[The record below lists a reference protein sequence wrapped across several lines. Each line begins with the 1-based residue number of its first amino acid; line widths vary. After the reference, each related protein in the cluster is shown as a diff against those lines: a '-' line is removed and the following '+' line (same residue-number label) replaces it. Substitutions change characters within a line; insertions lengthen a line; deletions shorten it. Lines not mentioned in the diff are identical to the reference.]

1 MIIIFYDTIPC
12 INYTIIQT
20 QIFSNFA
27 STFQQQLK
35 VKLYTHNFTQTLHT
49 LTYTKHTQNEHTDTE
64 YTHT

>member
-35 VKLYTHNFTQTLHT
+35 VKLHTHNFYTDFT
-49 LTYTKHTQNEHTDTE
+49 LTYTKHTQYEHIDT
-64 YTHT
+64 